1 MWRDGWDNAA
11 IPVTNLPPP
20 YQIITHEDRHV
31 TLREVGLK
39 AEEDMTEHLRT
50 LEKVGQVFSNREIE
64 RRIQD
69 VFWKIAFTRPDGVKE
84 AAEIAADELQASLS
98 EDPTEWTILLPI
110 SNLALEGSLTVGKS
124 TFHPNSQ
131 LESVVILAAERL
143 GRRPPLLDSLK
154 KDFEGCS
161 IAESKAVSVDLDQ
174 AKILAERD
182 VLDALCVLRCLAAP
196 AYRPD
201 NKYIDFKG
209 KIWAGTTGYAVLSS
223 KQVSLQFTRIGYF
236 MPFRIRDKHAQDPV
250 FLKFNNLLQKGVAVR
265 TVFDRRLITAIRAF
279 GLALNETTDRD
290 CFVTCITAL
299 EALMLEDHDPKKEA
313 LAERTAHLI
322 GRNRENK
329 REIYRRMK
337 DLYAVR
343 SDIVHGEERDLS
355 DADVAYLIEIAQA
368 CILKSLEMTSGSP
381 KVDDPLPWFEE
392 QKFPSDS

>member
-20 YQIITHEDRHV
+20 YRIITHEDRHV

-161 IAESKAVSVDLDQ
+161 IAESKAVSVDLD
-174 AKILAERD
+174 
-182 VLDALCVLRCLAAP
+182 
-196 AYRPD
+196 
-201 NKYIDFKG
+201 
-209 KIWAGTTGYAVLSS
+209 
-223 KQVSLQFTRIGYF
+223 
-236 MPFRIRDKHAQDPV
+236 
-250 FLKFNNLLQKGVAVR
+250 
-265 TVFDRRLITAIRAF
+265 
-279 GLALNETTDRD
+279 
-290 CFVTCITAL
+290 
-299 EALMLEDHDPKKEA
+299 
-313 LAERTAHLI
+313 
-322 GRNRENK
+322 
-329 REIYRRMK
+329 
-337 DLYAVR
+337 
-343 SDIVHGEERDLS
+343 
-355 DADVAYLIEIAQA
+355 
-368 CILKSLEMTSGSP
+368 
-381 KVDDPLPWFEE
+381 
-392 QKFPSDS
+392 